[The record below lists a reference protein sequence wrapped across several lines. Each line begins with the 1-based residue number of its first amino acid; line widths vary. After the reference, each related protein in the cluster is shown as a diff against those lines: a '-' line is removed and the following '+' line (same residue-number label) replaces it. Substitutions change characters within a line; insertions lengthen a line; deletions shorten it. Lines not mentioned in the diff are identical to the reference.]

1 MRALLRD
8 GQRVKQA
15 PQGEEVRCV
24 LQGTWRFFLAP
35 CILRS
40 MTEDLDRW
48 HVLISSVVCFI
59 AGASAVY
66 LRIWLHKRFLRD
78 QEELQRRRSQ

>member
-1 MRALLRD
+1 
-8 GQRVKQA
+8 
-15 PQGEEVRCV
+15 
-24 LQGTWRFFLAP
+24 
-35 CILRS
+35 